1 MNFIAG
7 KFAPGRSKAPNFAAA
22 SGEGRRLR
30 VGFTLIE
37 LLVVIA
43 IIAILAAML
52 LPALTKAKTKAQG
65 IGCLSN
71 LKQLQLA
78 WILYSQNN
86 DDKLVRTGG
95 LAWLVTN
102 PDEPTAQPG
111 GERSNWVLGLATDT
125 DPKFI
130 RNGLLFEFSR
140 SLGIYKCPA
149 DRNKNA
155 DGTPALRSMSMNAWL
170 NPISDEGQL
179 DSSFTIYRKLGA
191 IRNPVNTWV
200 TIDEN
205 PNSINDGWFL
215 VRPNV
220 PNIWRDVPA
229 AYHNN
234 AGGLSFADGHAEI
247 RKWHDK
253 SVLEQA
259 ASFARKDPTST
270 DLDWLIERTT
280 VKY

>member
-1 MNFIAG
+1 MTLKAVRFT
-7 KFAPGRSKAPNFAAA
+7 PGRGKAPSAVAA
-22 SGEGRRLR
+22 SWKR
-30 VGFTLIE
+30 VQIGFTLIE

-52 LPALTKAKTKAQG
+52 LPVLSKAKTKAQG
-65 IGCLSN
+65 IGCINN
-71 LKQLQLA
+71 LRQLQLA
-78 WILYSQNN
+78 WMLYANSY

-95 LAWLVTN
+95 LGWLVTN

-111 GERSNWVLGLATDT
+111 GPRSNWVLGLATNT

-130 RNGLLFEFSR
+130 QNGLLFDFTKH
-140 SLGIYKCPA
+140 LGIYKCPA
-149 DRNKNA
+149 DRNGEAN
-155 DGTPALRSMSMNAWL
+155 GTPALRSMSMNAWL

-179 DSSFTIYRKLGA
+179 DSSYAIYRKLND
-191 IRNPVNTWV
+191 IRNPANTWV

-215 VRPNV
+215 VRPNI

-229 AYHNN
+229 AYHNH
-234 AGGLSFADGHAEI
+234 AGGLSFADGHSEI
-247 RKWHDK
+247 RKWRDK

-259 ASFARKDPTST
+259 ASFARKDPNAG

-280 VKY
+280 VKIQ